1 MDRISEK
8 WYILMFVVIV
18 GILMAVADMNWPIH
32 MGPQNV
38 LVDNLMSLVIPDDH

>member
-8 WYILMFVVIV
+8 WYILMFVVMV
-18 GILMAVADMNWPIH
+18 GILMAVADMNWPSH

-38 LVDNLMSLVIPDDH
+38 LVDNLMSLVVPNDH